1 MHLCECVFTKYIFSN
16 TKSLFVNPEMG
27 ILVVHTFVLCRI
39 VLCVKCTT
47 NRTLHLVC
55 CFGPGLAVWAFTL
68 LVDKHAFEA
77 RSKIMKSRLTVSNVS
92 ISKCLF
98 RKFENFTLFLNFIAF
113 LDIWFAHFQHC
124 MWLLKGF
131 SINVIWPCDHD
142 DGSQIKW
149 SSTWTNPIKINVH
162 NMLTHSYTYAHC

>member
-1 MHLCECVFTKYIFSN
+1 MHLCECVYTKYIFSN
-16 TKSLFVNPEMG
+16 TKSLFVNTEMG

-113 LDIWFAHFQHC
+113 LDILVVAWILSAKILLNCKYLICTFPTLHVALERLFYQRHLTMWSWWWF
-124 MWLLKGF
+124 
-131 SINVIWPCDHD
+131 
-142 DGSQIKW
+142 
-149 SSTWTNPIKINVH
+149 TNQ
-162 NMLTHSYTYAHC
+162 ME